1 MNKLAAEYKDS
12 IVDEVLSNAIKALSP
27 KSPVKKKAADSNA
40 ATTSVSI
47 IALTWVY

>member
-27 KSPVKKKAADSNA
+27 KGPVKKAADSNA